1 MSESADNSEGK
12 PSIRVSHIQ
21 NDCFGEL
28 NKAEDVRWNSNQLA
42 LYGAKNADAWQKNSK
57 NSWNT
62 GQEMMDM
69 ILDNAAKHLYEH
81 YIDTKLSDHI
91 INASY

>member
-1 MSESADNSEGK
+1 MSESADNSEDK
-12 PSIRVSHIQ
+12 QSRVASIQ
-21 NDCFGEL
+21 DCFGEL
-28 NKAEDVRWNSNQLA
+28 SKAEEVRWNANELA
-42 LYGAKNADAWQKNSK
+42 LYGAKSPDAWKKNSRK
-57 NSWNT
+57 SWNT

-69 ILDNAAKHLYEH
+69 ILDNASKHLYEH